1 MTKSEFLSE
10 LCRALG
16 SVPENDI
23 FERVNF
29 YSEMIDDRIE
39 EGMSE
44 EEAVAAMGSV
54 DDIASGIIAD
64 IPIGKLVREKIKPK
78 RTLETWEILL
88 LVLGSPL
95 WISLLAAAFA
105 ILLALY
111 AVLWSVV
118 VCLWATEASLI
129 GSALGGLVGG
139 IVIAVVG
146 NMLSGAALIG
156 AALVCAGLSIFL
168 LFGCLSATK
177 GIARLSR
184 AIVIRIKKMFVKKE
198 GAQI

>member
-1 MTKSEFLSE
+1 MTKNEFLSE

-16 SVPENDI
+16 SVPENDL

-39 EGMSE
+39 EGMTE

-54 DDIASGIIAD
+54 EEIASGIIAD
-64 IPIGKLVREKIKPK
+64 VPLGKLVREKIKP
-78 RTLETWEILL
+78 RRSLAAWEILL
-88 LVLGSPL
+88 LILGSPL
-95 WISLLAAAFA
+95 WISLLAAAVA
-105 ILLALY
+105 ILVSLY

>member
-1 MTKSEFLSE
+1 MTKNEFLSE

-39 EGMSE
+39 EGMTE
-44 EEAVAAMGSV
+44 EEAVTAMGSV
-54 DDIASGIIAD
+54 DEIASGIIAD
-64 IPIGKLVREKIKPK
+64 LPLGKLVREKIKP
-78 RTLETWEILL
+78 RRSLATWEILL
-88 LVLGSPL
+88 LILGSPL
-95 WISLLAAAFA
+95 WISLLAAAVA
-105 ILLALY
+105 ILVSLY

-146 NMLSGAALIG
+146 NMLPGAALIG
-156 AALVCAGLSIFL
+156 AALVCAGLSIIL

-198 GAQI
+198 GTQI

>member
-129 GSALGGLVGG
+129 GGALGGLVGG
-139 IVIAVVG
+139 TVVALTG
-146 NMLSGAALIG
+146 NTLSGAALIG
-156 AALVCAGLSIFL
+156 AGLACSGLLIFL

-177 GIARLSR
+177 NIACLSKD
-184 AIVIRIKKMFVKKE
+184 IVVGIKKLLLKKE